1 MSESRMGDVGRLAW
15 VPSSRV
21 TKWLVLGFWVVVL
34 GLLFSPSSKLQGV
47 LNNEATSWLPED
59 AQSTQVVKQ
68 LAAFQSTNEFP
79 AVIVYERPSGVTP
92 ADLAAVTAQVARF
105 NALEPVKRE
114 AVGPIPS
121 ADRQALQV
129 VVPVDAGE
137 GGWESLG
144 DTVTQMRD
152 IAKASP
158 AGLSMHVTGPVGYAA
173 DSSEA
178 FSGIDGKLLY
188 SAMAVVIVILLITYR
203 SPVLWLIPVLS
214 AGTALFVA
222 QGVIYFLAD
231 SGTLTV
237 NAQSSGILTVIVFG
251 AGTDY
256 ALLLVARYREELRR
270 HEDRHEAMAFAL
282 HRAGPAIVASGA
294 TVIAGMLCLLV
305 ATMSSTKG
313 LGPVA
318 AIGIAVGLLVMLT
331 LLPALL
337 VIFGRWV
344 FWPVRPT
351 YGSVDHTRDGVW
363 ARIGARIAQAPRQT
377 WVATSLVLAVAALGA
392 LQLNAVGLQNKD
404 SYYTTPQSV
413 IGEQIVAKHFPAG
426 TGSPVV
432 VLANT
437 AQAPAVRDAVA
448 GVDGIDEVTTPVSR
462 NGRALLQATLR
473 DAPDSDAAAS
483 TVRAVRDAI
492 ASVPGANAIAGG
504 DTATRVDTLQAS
516 ADDNVRII
524 PLILGVVLLILVL
537 LLRAVTAPLVLVG
550 TVVLSFGAA
559 IGLSALVFRHVFGFA
574 GADAAFPLYVFVF
587 LVALG
592 IDYNIF
598 LMTRVHEESKQV
610 GMRRGALIGLAATGG
625 VITSAGLVLA
635 GTFSVLATMPI
646 VAFAEIGFAVALGVL
661 LDTLIV
667 RSVLVTALNLDIG
680 ARMWWPGRLARDDR
694 AIAAA
699 AEAAEAARADTS
711 TGPPEHAA
719 ASVGS
724 GSRTPPRGDA

>member
-1 MSESRMGDVGRLAW
+1 MKGNKVGDVGRLAW

-21 TKWLVLGFWVVVL
+21 TKWVVVGFWLVVL
-34 GLLFSPSSKLQGV
+34 ALLAGPAGKLQGV
-47 LNNEATSWLPED
+47 LNNEAASWLPEN
-59 AQSTQVVKQ
+59 AQSTQVVNQ
-68 LAAFQSTNEFP
+68 ISAFQSTNEFP
-79 AVIVYERPSGVTP
+79 AVVVYERPSGITQQ
-92 ADLAAVTAQVARF
+92 DLAAVTAQVARF
-105 NALEPVKRE
+105 NALDSVKKD

-121 ADRQALQV
+121 ADKQALQV
-129 VVPVDAGE
+129 IVPVDAGPN
-137 GGWESLG
+137 GWDSLG
-144 DTVTQMRD
+144 ATVTQMKD
-152 IAKASP
+152 IAKNTP

-188 SAMAVVIVILLITYR
+188 SAMAVVIIILLITYR
-203 SPVLWLIPVLS
+203 SPLLWILPVLS

-270 HEDRHEAMAFAL
+270 HQDRHEAMAFAL
-282 HRAGPAIVASGA
+282 HRAGPAIFASGS
-294 TVIAGMLCLLV
+294 TVIAGMLCLLF

-318 AIGIAVGLLVMLT
+318 AIGVAVALFVMLT
-331 LLPALL
+331 FLPALL
-337 VIFGRWV
+337 VVFGRWM

-351 YGSVDHTRDGVW
+351 YGSVDHTREGFW
-363 ARIGARIAQAPRQT
+363 ARVGTRIARAPRQT
-377 WVATSLVLAVAALGA
+377 WVVTSVVLAVATLGI

-404 SYYTTPQSV
+404 SYTSTPQSV
-413 IGEQIVAKHFPAG
+413 IGEQIAAKHFPAG
-426 TGSPVV
+426 AGSPVL

-437 AQAPAVRDAVA
+437 QEAAAVKDALT
-448 GVDGIDEVTTPVSR
+448 GVQGITQVSDPVSR
-462 NGRALLQATLR
+462 NGRSLIQATLK
-473 DAPDSDAAAS
+473 DAPDSDAASA
-483 TVRAVRDAI
+483 TVERVRDAI
-492 ASVPGANAIAGG
+492 ATVPGANAIAGG
-504 DTATRVDTLQAS
+504 DTATRLDTSQAS
-516 ADDNVRII
+516 RDDNIRVIPII
-524 PLILGVVLLILVL
+524 LAVVLLILVL
-537 LLRAVTAPLVLVG
+537 LLRALTAPLVLIG
-550 TVVLSFGAA
+550 TVLLSFGAA
-559 IGLSALVFRHVFGFA
+559 LGLSALMFRHVFGFA
-574 GADAAFPLYVFVF
+574 GTDTSFPLFVFVF

-635 GTFSVLATMPI
+635 GTFSVLATLPI

-680 ARMWWPGRLARDDR
+680 ARMWWPSRLSRDDR
-694 AIAAA
+694 ELSAAADA
-699 AEAAEAARADTS
+699 AEAAEAS
-711 TGPPEHAA
+711 QAA
-719 ASVGS
+719 GAEAAGAQPGQEKSLEPAG
-724 GSRTPPRGDA
+724 